1 MFTPGDFVQPRMG
14 PKLKVIEV
22 NEDHIVA
29 VQASNE
35 QGEKLILK
43 AEDVTPI
50 AKRAI
55 LACADLSE

>member
-1 MFTPGDFVQPRMG
+1 MFTPGDFVQPRMGG

-43 AEDVTPI
+43 AEDVTHY
-50 AKRAI
+50 
-55 LACADLSE
+55 CEEGDFGVC